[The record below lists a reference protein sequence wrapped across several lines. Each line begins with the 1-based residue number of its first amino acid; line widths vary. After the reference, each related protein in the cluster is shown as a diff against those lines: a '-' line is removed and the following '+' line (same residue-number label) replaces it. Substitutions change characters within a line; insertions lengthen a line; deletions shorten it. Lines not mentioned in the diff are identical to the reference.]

1 MAEET
6 RVHGGEKVDPDEFN
20 PFLHN
25 KKELTDLL
33 GIVGDALAFVPPLYV
48 DSILGHPWT
57 WIPPHSRYSEFS
69 IVSPFSLIRSV
80 KYLVEVTVP
89 AFPIDLPDWFP
100 GGEESVFWRG
110 TEILFQTDPNNN
122 PYSFPDEAW
131 IFINGIGTNDGLA
144 RINAQYL
151 ALVFRRPFT
160 IIQNA
165 TDSILIDLAE
175 AVVGKAWQV
184 MTEASAKAYPFICE
198 ALREPS
204 KKRVV
209 VICHS
214 QGTIIMANVLRAL
227 VDEEFRC
234 ILFEEGSKIKAPGRK
249 APHLKALD
257 DPGQLRKL
265 EIYTFANAADVMRF
279 APDLKTAAGHPA
291 PYMEHFANEFDLV
304 GRTGVLAPRKEK
316 WGVRID
322 GDIFRR
328 AGAWGHCLNLHYLMG
343 IRRHL
348 EEPEKEKNPYVPWES
363 GNGKG
368 KRPRLYAYYDGQTP
382 EPY

>member
-6 RVHGGEKVDPDEFN
+6 HIFDVGILDPEKFN

-25 KKELTDLL
+25 KKELKELL

-57 WIPPHSRYSEFS
+57 WAPPHNRYSEFS
-69 IVSPFSLIRSV
+69 IVSPFSFIRSV
-80 KYLVEVTVP
+80 KYLTEVTVP
-89 AFPIDLPDWFP
+89 AFPIDLPDWVP

-151 ALVFRRPFT
+151 SLIFQRPLT

-165 TDSILIDLAE
+165 TDSILLDLAE
-175 AVVGKAWQV
+175 AVIGKAWQV

-198 ALREPS
+198 AIREPS

-227 VDEEFRC
+227 VDEEFRHV
-234 ILFEEGSKIKAPGRK
+234 LFEEGQKIKALGRK
-249 APHLKALD
+249 TPELKSLDHLD
-257 DPGQLRKL
+257 QLKKL
-265 EIYTFANAADVMRF
+265 EIYTFANAADVMRH
-279 APDLKTAAGHPA
+279 APGLRTAAGNPV
-291 PYMEHFANEFDLV
+291 PYLEHFANEFDLV
-304 GRTGVLAPRKEK
+304 ARTGILAPRKEK
-316 WGVRID
+316 WGVYID
-322 GDIFRR
+322 GDVFRR
-328 AGAWGHCLNLHYLMG
+328 SGGWGHCLNLHYLMG

-348 EEPEKEKNPYVPWES
+348 EEPKKAKNPYVPWES

-368 KRPRLYAYYDGQTP
+368 KRPRLYAYYDGKVP